1 MSAPGESVSQH
12 SGAARWV
19 GLADRWTARQRAV
32 AWAVTMLGLAVS
44 VADNV
49 GHVAGHDW
57 TSRGTAAIPPLAGAA
72 ALRSAWACSSG

>member
-1 MSAPGESVSQH
+1 
-12 SGAARWV
+12 
-19 GLADRWTARQRAV
+19 
-32 AWAVTMLGLAVS
+32 MLGLAVS